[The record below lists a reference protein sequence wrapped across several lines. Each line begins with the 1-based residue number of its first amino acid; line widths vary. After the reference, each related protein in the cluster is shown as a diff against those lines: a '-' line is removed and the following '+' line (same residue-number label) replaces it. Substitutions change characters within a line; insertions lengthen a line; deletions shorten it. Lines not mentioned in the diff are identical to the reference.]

1 MTNEFTGVN
10 IEAKEW
16 KMDNKILRKR
26 TIAVIIVTVLM
37 MAAEIY
43 FGIINNSMALTADGF
58 HMGTHVLAFGITLIV
73 CLLAVKFQDKTEK
86 LNALGGYTSA
96 ILLGFTSLGIIWES
110 VERFFNPLSIGFND
124 AILVAVIGL
133 VVNLL
138 CIFIMGGENPLHN
151 HEHSGC
157 NCGQCENDHED
168 HEENLNY
175 KAAYLHIL
183 ADAMTSVLAIGA
195 LVLGK
200 YFGLT
205 LLDPVIGIV
214 GGLVI
219 AKWSLGL
226 LKKSSKI
233 LLDF

>member
-1 MTNEFTGVN
+1 
-10 IEAKEW
+10 
-16 KMDNKILRKR
+16 MDNKILRKR
-26 TIAVIIVTVLM
+26 TITVIIVTVLM
-37 MAAEIY
+37 MIAEIY
-43 FGIINNSMALTADGF
+43 FGIVNNSMALTADGF

-73 CLLAVKFQDKTEK
+73 CLLAVRFQDKTEK

-124 AILVAVIGL
+124 AILVALLGL

-151 HEHSGC
+151 HEHSHC
-157 NCGQCENDHED
+157 SCEHEL
-168 HEENLNY
+168 HNEGYEENLNY

-183 ADAMTSVLAIGA
+183 ADAMTSVLAIVA
-195 LVLGK
+195 LLAGK

-205 LLDPVIGIV
+205 FLDPVIGIV

-219 AKWSLGL
+219 AKWSFDL

-233 LLDF
+233 LLDFE

>member
-1 MTNEFTGVN
+1 
-10 IEAKEW
+10 
-16 KMDNKILRKR
+16 MDNKILRKR
-26 TIAVIIVTVLM
+26 TITVIIVTVFM
-37 MAAEIY
+37 MIAEIY
-43 FGIINNSMALTADGF
+43 YGITSHSMALTADGF

-73 CLLAVKFQDKTEK
+73 CLLAVKYKDKTER

-110 VERFFNPLSIGFND
+110 VERFFNPLSISFSD
-124 AILVAVIGL
+124 AILVAIIGL

-151 HEHSGC
+151 HNHSHC
-157 NCGQCENDHED
+157 NCGQCEHHHKDHD
-168 HEENLNY
+168 ENLNY
-175 KAAYLHIL
+175 KAAYLHIV

-195 LVLGK
+195 LLLGK

-205 LLDPVIGIV
+205 LLDPIIGIV

-219 AKWSLGL
+219 AKWSIDL
-226 LKKSSKI
+226 LKSSSKI
-233 LLDF
+233 LLDI